1 MMTFTHMIETETIE
15 SVSRKDALASTQSG
29 LVVSTEALSGRF
41 INPPPG
47 KLYLL
52 YGAREIF
59 HLSLVVASKILGR
72 HRPIAIVDGANRFD
86 AYYLART
93 LREQHGNPGLF
104 LNNIYVSRGFT
115 CYQMEAAITQRLPQF
130 LRRMKSKT
138 AMIFGLLDTFYDEQA
153 KFYEVQK
160 SLQRILRKLHEMK
173 NEGVSIL
180 IASLEMKV
188 LPEERNR
195 LFRSLKSTADQIYR
209 FDVSE
214 EHCQLVQMKEIG
226 EPPWDGQFQPL
237 RTSFRRKPPRG
248 QSSDEGCAERTRKSL
263 MTSSAHRESI
273 LRHPPTPFAR
283 CRLRV

>member
-1 MMTFTHMIETETIE
+1 MTFTHMTEIETIE
-15 SVSRKDALASTQSG
+15 SVSREDALAPTQSG

-72 HRPIAIVDGANRFD
+72 HRPIAVVDGANRFD
-86 AYYLART
+86 AYYLARI
-93 LREQHGNPGLF
+93 LREQYGNPEPL
-104 LNNIYVSRGFT
+104 LNIIYVSRGFT

-130 LRRMKSKT
+130 LHRMKSKT

-153 KFYEVQK
+153 KFHEVQK

-173 NEGVSIL
+173 KEGVSIL

-188 LPEERNR
+188 LPEERNQ
-195 LFRSLKSTADQIYR
+195 LFRTLKSSADQIYR
-209 FDVSE
+209 FEVSE
-214 EHCQLVQMKEIG
+214 ERCQLVQMKEIG
-226 EPPWDGQFQPL
+226 EPQWAAPFQPS
-237 RTSFRRKPPRG
+237 RTSFRKKHPRG
-248 QSSDEGCAERTRKSL
+248 QSSGEDCAERTRKSST
-263 MTSSAHRESI
+263 TSSAHRESI
-273 LRHPPTPFAR
+273 LRLPPTPFAR
-283 CRLRV
+283 CRLRA

>member
-1 MMTFTHMIETETIE
+1 MTFTHMIETEAIE
-15 SVSRKDALASTQSG
+15 SLSREDALASTQSG

-59 HLSLVVASKILGR
+59 HLSLVVASKILGQ
-72 HRPIAIVDGANRFD
+72 HRSIAVVDGANRFD
-86 AYYLART
+86 AYYLAHT
-93 LREQHGNPGLF
+93 LREQYGNSGLF

-188 LPEERNR
+188 LPEERNQ
-195 LFRSLKSTADQIYR
+195 LFRTLMSSADQIYR

-226 EPPWDGQFQPL
+226 GPPWDGQFQHLPA
-237 RTSFRRKPPRG
+237 SFKKKHPRG
-248 QSSDEGCAERTRKSL
+248 QSSDGDCAEKTRKSS
-263 MTSSAHRESI
+263 MISFAPPESI
-273 LRHPPTPFAR
+273 LRHPHTPFAR
-283 CRLRV
+283 CRSRA

>member
-1 MMTFTHMIETETIE
+1 MIETETIE
-15 SVSRKDALASTQSG
+15 RVSREGALAPTQSE
-29 LVVSTEALSGRF
+29 LALSTEVLSGRF

-72 HRPIAIVDGANRFD
+72 PDLSGPIAVVDGANRFD

-93 LREQHGNPGLF
+93 LREQYGNPGLF

-130 LRRMKSKT
+130 LRRMKSRT

-153 KFYEVQK
+153 KFHEIQK

-180 IASLEMKV
+180 ITSLEMKV
-188 LPEERNR
+188 LPEERNQ
-195 LFRSLKSTADQIYR
+195 LFRTLKSSVDHVYR
-209 FDVSE
+209 FDVGQ
-214 EHCQLVQMKEIG
+214 EHYQLVLEARAMESASHPDMPFRSQFIGMTDRSKKENRHG
-226 EPPWDGQFQPL
+226 TYSSNLYKPHP
-237 RTSFRRKPPRG
+237 RRGRLVVKIPTRAAQRG
-248 QSSDEGCAERTRKSL
+248 SGNL
-263 MTSSAHRESI
+263 
-273 LRHPPTPFAR
+273 
-283 CRLRV
+283 

>member
-1 MMTFTHMIETETIE
+1 MTFTHMIETETME
-15 SVSRKDALASTQSG
+15 SVPREDALASTQSG

-52 YGAREIF
+52 YGASEIF

-72 HRPIAIVDGANRFD
+72 HRPIAVVDGANRFD
-86 AYYLART
+86 AYYLARI
-93 LREQHGNPGLF
+93 LREQYGNPEPL
-104 LNNIYVSRGFT
+104 LNTIYVSRGFT

-130 LRRMKSKT
+130 LYRVKSKT

-153 KFYEVQK
+153 KFHEVQK

-173 NEGVSIL
+173 KEGVSIL
-180 IASLEMKV
+180 ITSLEMKV

-195 LFRSLKSTADQIYR
+195 LFRILKSCVDQIYR
-209 FDVSE
+209 FEVSE
-214 EHCQLVQMKEIG
+214 ERCQLVQMKEIG
-226 EPPWDGQFQPL
+226 EPSWDGQFQPL
-237 RTSFRRKPPRG
+237 RTSFKKKHPRG
-248 QSSDEGCAERTRKSL
+248 QSFGEDCAERTRKSS

-273 LRHPPTPFAR
+273 LRLPPTLFAR
-283 CRLRV
+283 CHSRA

>member
-1 MMTFTHMIETETIE
+1 MTFTHMIETEAIE
-15 SVSRKDALASTQSG
+15 SLSREDALASTQSG

-72 HRPIAIVDGANRFD
+72 HRSIAVVDGANRFD

-93 LREQHGNPGLF
+93 LREQYGNSGLF

-173 NEGVSIL
+173 REGVSIL

-188 LPEERNR
+188 LPEERNQ
-195 LFRSLKSTADQIYR
+195 LFRTLMSSADQIYR

-226 EPPWDGQFQPL
+226 GPPWDGQFQHLP
-237 RTSFRRKPPRG
+237 TSFKKKHPRG
-248 QSSDEGCAERTRKSL
+248 QSSDGDCAEKTRKSS
-263 MTSSAHRESI
+263 MISFAPPESI
-273 LRHPPTPFAR
+273 LRHPHTPFAR
-283 CRLRV
+283 CRSRA

>member
-1 MMTFTHMIETETIE
+1 MHMIETETIE
-15 SVSRKDALASTQSG
+15 RVPREDTFAATQSALA
-29 LVVSTEALSGRF
+29 VSTEALSGRF

-52 YGAREIF
+52 YGAHEIF

-72 HRPIAIVDGANRFD
+72 HRPIAVVDGANRFD
-86 AYYLART
+86 AYYLARI
-93 LREQHGNPGLF
+93 LREQYGNPEPL
-104 LNNIYVSRGFT
+104 LNTIYVSRGFT

-130 LRRMKSKT
+130 LSRMKSKT
-138 AMIFGLLDTFYDEQA
+138 AMIFGLLDTFYDGQA

-160 SLQRILRKLHEMK
+160 SLQRILWKLHEMK

-188 LPEERNR
+188 LPEERNQ
-195 LFRSLKSTADQIYR
+195 LFRSLKSSADQIYR
-209 FDVSE
+209 FEVSE
-214 EHCQLVQMKEIG
+214 DHCQLVQMKEIG

-237 RTSFRRKPPRG
+237 QTSFRKKHPLG
-248 QSSDEGCAERTRKSL
+248 QSSGEDCAVKTRKSL

-273 LRHPPTPFAR
+273 LRHPHTPFAR
-283 CRLRV
+283 CRSRA

>member
-1 MMTFTHMIETETIE
+1 MTTFTHVIETETIE
-15 SVSRKDALASTQSG
+15 RVAPTQSG

-52 YGAREIF
+52 YGAHEIF

-72 HRPIAIVDGANRFD
+72 HRPIAVVDGANRFD
-86 AYYLART
+86 AYYLARI
-93 LREQHGNPGLF
+93 LREQYGNPEPL
-104 LNNIYVSRGFT
+104 LNTIYVSRGFT

-173 NEGVSIL
+173 KDGISIL

-188 LPEERNR
+188 LPEERNQ
-195 LFRSLKSTADQIYR
+195 LFRTLKSSADQIYR

-226 EPPWDGQFQPL
+226 EPSWDGQFQPL
-237 RTSFRRKPPRG
+237 RISFRKKHPRG
-248 QSSDEGCAERTRKSL
+248 QSSDEDCAERTRKSS

-273 LRHPPTPFAR
+273 LQLPPTPFAR
-283 CRLRV
+283 CHSRA

>member
-1 MMTFTHMIETETIE
+1 MTFTHMTEIETIE
-15 SVSRKDALASTQSG
+15 RVSCEDAFASTQSG
-29 LVVSTEALSGRF
+29 LVVSTEALAGRF

-72 HRPIAIVDGANRFD
+72 HRSIAVIDGANRFD
-86 AYYLART
+86 AYYLARV
-93 LREQHGNPGLF
+93 LREQYGNPEPL
-104 LNNIYVSRGFT
+104 LNTIYVSRGFT

-130 LRRMKSKT
+130 LYRMKSKT

-153 KFYEVQK
+153 KFHEVQK

-173 NEGVSIL
+173 KEGVSIL

-195 LFRSLKSTADQIYR
+195 LFRTLRSSADQIYR
-209 FDVSE
+209 FEVSE
-214 EHCQLVQMKEIG
+214 ERYQLLLESTSMESTAH
-226 EPPWDGQFQPL
+226 PDM
-237 RTSFRRKPPRG
+237 SFRFRFIGMR
-248 QSSDEGCAERTRKSL
+248 QSQPEKERFLT
-263 MTSSAHRESI
+263 H
-273 LRHPPTPFAR
+273 
-283 CRLRV
+283 